1 MTEIRLDGERLEVP
15 EGALLGDIIPDHPM
29 ECSVAVVRP
38 ADITSATTRNVRVTT
53 TAGEVIIEITAEMPL
68 FLQALV
74 NAGVPDTGTDPEKL
88 IVKWADRQV
97 ASFGP
102 FTADGISEKS
112 FHRYNRGDV
121 ILGCGGYDP
130 GQSYLLFSKTPHIAD
145 HGATKGGGIIGRV
158 ISGMSVLGEW
168 KSKDAILSMERII
181 QSADASNAFTTTA
194 RDIVLEDGMSII
206 TCVRARGAG
215 YRDKEIDTARAQSV
229 EHLLQT
235 YRGGR
240 YHVSLNASTHVRDD
254 RMRESEVF
262 YEGEPHSRFE
272 GTITTRISGRNR
284 GSIFIYTNDIAGSP
298 NHTVIGS
305 VEHGIELARIADK
318 GETFLITV
326 EPEQFDIR
334 GMALSDAQEIAKK
347 RGITLH
353 FDDDSGERVVISQT
367 PGTTLEVLAGNEVSV
382 TTIPATQVISV
393 ELFDDKAPQS
403 CYIFRSVTGLR
414 WHEIG
419 EMPLIVQFEDVSL
432 FQPLIKKGTNIN
444 NENTPE
450 GSVPANM
457 LAITNDSRRSAG
469 LIGCRTSENSE
480 FGPTSEPFE
489 GTNIIGR
496 VCEPE
501 KLPALKEGS
510 TVYIREVTR

>member
-15 EGALLGDIIPDHPM
+15 EGALLRDIIPGHPM
-29 ECSVAVVRP
+29 ECSVAVIRP
-38 ADITSATTRNVRVTT
+38 ADTTSAATRNVRVTT
-53 TAGEVIIEITAEMPL
+53 TAGEVIIEVTDEIPS
-68 FLQALV
+68 FLQDFI
-74 NAGVPDTGTDPEKL
+74 NAGVPDTGTDPDIL
-88 IVKWADRQV
+88 ILKWADRQA

-102 FTADGISEKS
+102 FTADAIPEKS
-112 FHRYNRGDV
+112 PHRYNRGDV

-130 GQSYLLFSKTPHIAD
+130 GQSYLLFSKAPHIAD
-145 HGATKGGGIIGRV
+145 HGAAKGGGIIGKV
-158 ISGMSVLGEW
+158 VSGMSVLEEW
-168 KSKDAILSMERII
+168 KPKDAIVSMERIV
-181 QSADASNAFTTTA
+181 QSADASNAFTTTS
-194 RDIVLEDGMSII
+194 RDIALEDGMSII

-215 YRDKEIDTARAQSV
+215 YRDKDIDTIRAQSV
-229 EHLLQT
+229 EHLLLT

-240 YHVSLNASTHVRDD
+240 YHVSLKASTHARDD
-254 RMRESEVF
+254 RMRESDVF

-272 GTITTRISGRNR
+272 GTITARISGRNR

-298 NHTVIGS
+298 NHTVVGS

-318 GETFLITV
+318 GETFLFSV
-326 EPEQFDIR
+326 EPLQFDIR
-334 GMALSDAQEIAKK
+334 GLALSDAQAIAEK
-347 RGITLH
+347 RGITLNV
-353 FDDDSGERVVISQT
+353 DDTTSERIVISQT

-382 TTIPATQVISV
+382 TTIPATQVISI
-393 ELFDDKAPQS
+393 ELFDDKAPLS

-419 EMPLIVQFEDVSL
+419 EMPLIMQFDDVSL

-444 NENTPE
+444 KENTPE
-450 GSVPANM
+450 ESVPANM
-457 LAITNDSRRSAG
+457 LAITNDNRRSSG

-510 TVYIREVTR
+510 IVYIREVKR